1 MIVLSEPD
9 PFDEIAKKF
18 ATLSPDKFKQKMNE
32 MLESHPNDESKKFWD
47 EYSQLRAKEGEH
59 ERKILGLDSILE
71 IYSDDYLAWFEKGRL
86 LGESGNHQEALTCF
100 EKVTELKPEHV
111 LGWANRGYALN
122 LLGKNEESLQ
132 YFDKSIE
139 IDQNNFL
146 AWEYKG
152 MALGNLAKYE
162 EAIECFDKAI
172 DLDPKNILSWFKK
185 GVAYFRI
192 AKPTMGDEDR
202 KSYGKALE
210 CFEKA
215 TDLINTMEVE
225 AGVISY
231 VVEHKPFLAKT
242 RILFHKGLTFLILKQ
257 PEKALE
263 WFDEIL
269 HMDSKDPKV
278 WYGKSQALQ
287 ELEREKESNECFEHA
302 LELGFQPGKD
312 FLYKENPDDLT
323 PEEERGFQSNEEKVE
338 DDEFKKDRV

>member
-1 MIVLSEPD
+1 MNDPD

-18 ATLSPDKFKQKMNE
+18 ATLSPDKFKQRMNE
-32 MLESHPNDESKKFWD
+32 MLESHPNEESKKFWD

-71 IYSDDYLAWFEKGRL
+71 INSEDFLAWFEKGRL

-132 YFDKSIE
+132 YFDKAIE

-152 MALGNLAKYE
+152 MALGNLAKYKE
-162 EAIECFDKAI
+162 SIKCFDKAI

-185 GVAYFRI
+185 GVAYFTM

-202 KSYGKALE
+202 KNYEEALK
-210 CFEKA
+210 CFEESTK
-215 TDLINTMEVE
+215 LINTMEVG

-231 VVEHKPFLAKT
+231 VVETKPFLATIK
-242 RILFHKGLTFLILKQ
+242 IFIEKGRTFLVLKRPQ
-257 PEKALE
+257 EALECFDKALE
-263 WFDEIL
+263 L
-269 HMDSKDPKV
+269 DSEDWKI
-278 WYGKSQALQ
+278 WHLKSQALQ
-287 ELEREKESNECFEHA
+287 ELEKHDESNKCFERS
-302 LELGFQPGKD
+302 LELGFQPGKE
-312 FLYKENPDDLT
+312 FLYRENPDDLT
-323 PEEERGFQSNEEKVE
+323 AEEAREFQSNEEKVE
-338 DDEFKKDRV
+338 DAEFKKDRS